1 MTTIVIGL
9 AAVVVLILVVVL
21 LALRYL
27 KAEDRDDFEDIPD
40 ERGQARG
47 SADDRGRRVAVR
59 QPSRGIRPP
68 QAAGAAEPRRPA
80 ERSQERSQRAGRDF
94 DRPAG
99 YDARDLMEERGGMDE
114 RGGQR
119 TAAKYDDRRDGD
131 RPAQRR
137 QESLPA
143 VRPRPAR
150 GKRAED
156 DGDWPSTK
164 WDQLSDVDYWAQV
177 ASDKPLTTTAQP
189 AAQAR
194 PARPAQTRGAE
205 ARPANRSGA
214 ATERAAAPRLPVR
227 GARQPA
233 PAAAAPPSTAGRTTE
248 FFSAPHVAASA
259 QPQGTGRSGA
269 EPGLAGL
276 GRRDGIPPGP
286 PRPAA
291 AIDDDPLTS
300 PSFPRIPAADSR
312 SYHGGRSDL
321 PPSGSR
327 GQAPYAAATQQFAT
341 YPSPSGQFDSSSGQ
355 FDSYR
360 TVGRQPAEPA
370 PGFGRTAGTTAGHAS
385 PPPYR
390 PTSSPDPGGYGG
402 SQGGR
407 GEQVGL
413 PAGSGGYQAGSLP
426 AASSSLPVPAPG
438 LAAPAGN
445 PYGSY
450 VGPPP
455 SGYLPSPPA
464 DGRSAAGRSA
474 GYGEHSAESAGQR
487 ESSYSQPTV
496 PGGSAA
502 PGGPSSGWYPEH
514 PAAAPPPPAYLDV
527 SQQLPSMGIPAGGY
541 LNGNGHA
548 EQAGY
553 PGGQYGPPGY
563 LPAGYAPSGYPARPH
578 DPAGYAGPDP
588 YGHGRDPYA
597 RDPYG
602 GGYPGYGAA
611 DG

>member
-27 KAEDRDDFEDIPD
+27 KAEDRDDFEDMPD
-40 ERGQARG
+40 ERGPAPG
-47 SADDRGRRVAVR
+47 SADDRGRRVAAR

-68 QAAGAAEPRRPA
+68 QAAGAADPRRPA
-80 ERSQERSQRAGRDF
+80 ERSQRAGRDF
-94 DRPAG
+94 DRPG
-99 YDARDLMEERGGMDE
+99 RYDARDLMEERGGMDE

-119 TAAKYDDRRDGD
+119 AAAMYDDRRDGE
-131 RPAQRR
+131 RSAQRR

-189 AAQAR
+189 AARAR
-194 PARPAQTRGAE
+194 PARPAQARDAE
-205 ARPANRSGA
+205 ARRGSRSGA
-214 ATERAAAPRLPVR
+214 LPERSAAPRLPVR

-233 PAAAAPPSTAGRTTE
+233 PAAAAPPSTAGRATE
-248 FFSAPHVAASA
+248 FFPAPYGAVRA
-259 QPQGTGRSGA
+259 QPQSTGRSGA

-312 SYHGGRSDL
+312 SYHGGRSDS
-321 PPSGSR
+321 PPSDSR
-327 GQAPYAAATQQFAT
+327 GQAPYAEATQQFAT
-341 YPSPSGQFDSSSGQ
+341 YPSPSGQFDGSSGQ
-355 FDSYR
+355 FDSYS

-390 PTSSPDPGGYGG
+390 PTSSPDSGGYGG

-407 GEQVGL
+407 GEQVGM

-426 AASSSLPVPAPG
+426 HASSSLPIPAPG

-464 DGRSAAGRSA
+464 GSRSA
-474 GYGEHSAESAGQR
+474 GYGGHAAESAGHR

-502 PGGPSSGWYPEH
+502 PGGPTSGWYPEH
-514 PAAAPPPPAYLDV
+514 PAPATPPSAYLDV
-527 SQQLPSMGIPAGGY
+527 SQQLPSPGIPAGGY
-541 LNGNGHA
+541 LNGTGHA
-548 EQAGY
+548 ERA
-553 PGGQYGPPGY
+553 
-563 LPAGYAPSGYPARPH
+563 GYPARPH

-588 YGHGRDPYA
+588 YYGRDPYA
-597 RDPYG
+597 RDPN